1 MELII
6 SRILVKLEMT
16 PICFMGQL
24 LSEEARVHKNCTS

>member
-16 PICFMGQL
+16 RFMGQL
-24 LSEEARVHKNCTS
+24 LSEEAPVHKNCTS